1 MILFPGLD
9 NLTNVW
15 PTSSLCN
22 SQLCLN
28 VYLNTGMLAADSRV
42 YRCALVEWIFL
53 KGLKT

>member
-28 VYLNTGMLAADSRV
+28 FYLNTGMLAADSRV
-42 YRCALVEWIFL
+42 YRCALVGWIFL